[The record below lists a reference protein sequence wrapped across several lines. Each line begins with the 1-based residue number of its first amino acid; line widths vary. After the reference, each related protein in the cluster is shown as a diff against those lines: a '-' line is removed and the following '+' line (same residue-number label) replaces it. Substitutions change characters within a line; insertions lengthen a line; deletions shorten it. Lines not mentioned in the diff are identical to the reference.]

1 MSAFVADGLLPTHC
15 GNSPVPS
22 FSAVMRTDVI
32 IEADVSVDGTKRWEL
47 VHRGDGFFVYSEDS
61 FRSEDLREFGA
72 GIEEYWSPTHFSGL
86 FETAEEAKADALR
99 QLPWLK
105 QVKTAA

>member
-1 MSAFVADGLLPTHC
+1 
-15 GNSPVPS
+15 
-22 FSAVMRTDVI
+22 MRADVI
-32 IEADVSVDGTKRWEL
+32 IEAGVSVDGTKRWEL

-61 FRSEDLREFGA
+61 FVLEDLREFGA

-86 FETAEEAKADALR
+86 FETAEEARADALG

-105 QVKTAA
+105 QVKPSA